1 VVVYRLDGSPDFIS
15 SDEARIIHKDN
26 GQIGSDVLA
35 PGGDIDIVA
44 RTVSIL
50 AAQQS
55 SRTVTEDKFRQQ
67 GVTVAVTSP
76 VLSAV
81 QTVQQMAEAASKT
94 RDRRMQALAAATAGL
109 AASNAAD
116 AVIAGQGKT
125 INDKPNQIA
134 TGPTDPATGKT
145 PARDA
150 NAADK
155 AGGINLAFSLGASSS
170 QGRSEQINKTVR
182 GSSASAGGSVA
193 ITANGEGG
201 DGNILV
207 QGSDIKAGVDATLK
221 AANEV
226 RLMAAQETSAQ
237 HSRNS
242 GASGSVGFS
251 IGTDGLLFTA
261 SASGNRGKGDGE
273 EVRQVNSH
281 VDAGNKLSVASGGDT
296 TISGAV
302 LRARQVELDV
312 GTSGQG
318 NLNIASQQDTSTYQ
332 SRQQSLGGSVSV
344 GMGKMGG
351 SASYSQSKVNSD
363 YASVIEQS
371 GVKAGE
377 GGFQVNVRGN
387 TDLKG
392 GVIASSEQ
400 AVAENKNRVTTKTL
414 TRSDIEN
421 RASYEAQSV
430 GISGGY
436 STGKDGGLSALPPL
450 VVGASESASST
461 TRSGISGGV
470 IRITDEKQQQAL
482 TGKTA
487 EQTVASVN
495 REVSSSKEGSN
506 ALKPIFDKEEIENR
520 TAIAGAFTR
529 ELGSFLNNRAK
540 EADEA
545 KRKLDAAIAEERSKP
560 LEQRDEARLRGLTE
574 QYLDAEKWSSGG
586 TYRRYAT
593 AIAGAVT
600 GNLSASSSQFIQAAA
615 VNYLQGLGAEQVK
628 RIADDLQSEAA
639 RSALQGILGCA
650 GAMAKEA
657 ACGAGALGASAGT
670 VINALLQS
678 ADRPGSQEKES
689 RTNLVT
695 SIVAGIATAAGS
707 KANPTAT
714 LAAQLEAE
722 NNALGASYS
731 KQFLNKIR
739 ACDASQGACF
749 AELKEDAAKQRKL
762 FTEQLEKG
770 CSGAAATSYACEA
783 VMSSGQAALSDL
795 AHALYFA
802 KTGDQ
807 KAYVKALIVEQT
819 LDMDRQFPNLAALG
833 ERAGFLDQLALQLQ
847 QMWADVG
854 PAGASSG
861 LISSG
866 NVAISHAKKPYV
878 PNAGG
883 VANMR
888 DFFDRSDFGAAVRAG
903 TKKSST
909 IYDGQSVYVAERN
922 IGETISKRD
931 RLYLDGQHKDHLEVF
946 DRHGKFRFVLNL
958 DGTINQDKT
967 NAAERQ
973 GRRLK

>member
-1 VVVYRLDGSPDFIS
+1 
-15 SDEARIIHKDN
+15 
-26 GQIGSDVLA
+26 
-35 PGGDIDIVA
+35 
-44 RTVSIL
+44 
-50 AAQQS
+50 
-55 SRTVTEDKFRQQ
+55 
-67 GVTVAVTSP
+67 
-76 VLSAV
+76 
-81 QTVQQMAEAASKT
+81 
-94 RDRRMQALAAATAGL
+94 
-109 AASNAAD
+109 
-116 AVIAGQGKT
+116 
-125 INDKPNQIA
+125 
-134 TGPTDPATGKT
+134 
-145 PARDA
+145 
-150 NAADK
+150 
-155 AGGINLAFSLGASSS
+155 
-170 QGRSEQINKTVR
+170 
-182 GSSASAGGSVA
+182 
-193 ITANGEGG
+193 
-201 DGNILV
+201 
-207 QGSDIKAGVDATLK
+207 
-221 AANEV
+221 
-226 RLMAAQETSAQ
+226 
-237 HSRNS
+237 
-242 GASGSVGFS
+242 
-251 IGTDGLLFTA
+251 
-261 SASGNRGKGDGE
+261 
-273 EVRQVNSH
+273 
-281 VDAGNKLSVASGGDT
+281 
-296 TISGAV
+296 
-302 LRARQVELDV
+302 
-312 GTSGQG
+312 
-318 NLNIASQQDTSTYQ
+318 
-332 SRQQSLGGSVSV
+332 
-344 GMGKMGG
+344 
-351 SASYSQSKVNSD
+351 
-363 YASVIEQS
+363 
-371 GVKAGE
+371 
-377 GGFQVNVRGN
+377 
-387 TDLKG
+387 
-392 GVIASSEQ
+392 
-400 AVAENKNRVTTKTL
+400 VTTRTL
-414 TRSDIEN
+414 TQSDIEN

-450 VVGASESASST
+450 VAGASESASST

-470 IRITDEKQQQAL
+470 IKITDEKQQQAL

-487 EQTVASVN
+487 EQSVASVN

-520 TAIAGAFTR
+520 TAIAAAFTR

-545 KRKLDAAIAEERSKP
+545 KRKLDDAITEERSKP
-560 LEQRDEARLRGLTE
+560 PEQRDEARLRGLTE

-615 VNYLQGLGAEQVK
+615 VNYLQGLGAEEVK
-628 RIADDLQSEAA
+628 RIADNLQSEAA

-678 ADRPGSQEKES
+678 AERPGSQEKES

-707 KANPTAT
+707 AANPTAT

-722 NNALGASYS
+722 NNALGVSYS

-770 CSGAAATSYACEA
+770 CSGAAATPYACEA
-783 VMSSGQAALSDL
+783 VMSSGQVALSDL

-946 DRHGKFRFVLNL
+946 DQHVKFRFVLNL